1 MKTIYNNI
9 NLISNIMKKIFFVA
23 LGATLLAA
31 GCQKTEI
38 INPVGNPIGFTTD
51 LGKIT
56 KTAAPDADNDGY
68 VNLDAQNFKVWSY
81 YAYSEALNDI
91 AFGTNYDGMKALDV
105 AYVYNPDAET
115 DALKHVCST
124 TKEYYWPGTG
134 KDLDFFA
141 VSTEK
146 AWATTPTLEEKA
158 PEAGVYVA
166 FTNLTGAN
174 GAEVN
179 PEARTMT
186 VNNYVV
192 DNGNPNDDLMVA
204 DFVRQNQGEN
214 GKAVALN
221 FHHTLSKV
229 EFLFTTSVGDD
240 MRVLVQSVEV
250 EGLNNA
256 GTLNVTSAYPN
267 GERPAKPETGEY
279 EDAVIYPV
287 TVTWPTTTGSVKFTD
302 DYPTDYTAWAFGD
315 GEDAS
320 KIELVGGKKVDP
332 TATTGDYFDENFDK
346 KAMALDATAK
356 RFCTWLMIP
365 QSVEG
370 KTVTVTYIINNR
382 QFKSVFALDKGLA
395 DKKWDVNQYIKYTV
409 TLTPNMISFTPSV
422 DEWKP
427 ATNVEHNN

>member
-1 MKTIYNNI
+1 
-9 NLISNIMKKIFFVA
+9 MKKIFFVA

-56 KTAAPDADNDGY
+56 KTASPDADNDGY

-81 YAYSEALNDI
+81 YAYSETLNNI
-91 AFGTNYDGMKALDV
+91 VFGTNYDGMEALDV
-105 AYVYNPDAET
+105 AYVYNPDAATE
-115 DALKHVCST
+115 ALKHVCST

-146 AWATTPTLEEKA
+146 KWSATPTLEGTATA
-158 PEAGVYVA
+158 PTDGVYVA
-166 FTNLTGAN
+166 FTNLTGTN
-174 GAEVN
+174 GAEVY

-204 DFVRQNQGEN
+204 DFVRQNQAEGTPA
-214 GKAVALN
+214 KSVSLN

-229 EFLFTTSVGDD
+229 EFLFTTNVGTD

-250 EGLNNA
+250 EKLNNS
-256 GTLNVTSAYPN
+256 GTLEVTAAYPTDQT
-267 GERPAKPETGEY
+267 RPEKIENEPY
-279 EDAVIYPV
+279 VDAVVYPV
-287 TVTWPTTTGSVKFTD
+287 TPKWTTTSGEFKFTD
-302 DYPTDYTAWAFGD
+302 DYKLEE
-315 GEDAS
+315 GETITWTFDNNN
-320 KIELVGGKKVDP
+320 KIELVNGTEVIPDAKEGEEGYDKD
-332 TATTGDYFDENFDK
+332 FDK
-346 KAMALDATAK
+346 EAMLLVKDQIKPFT
-356 RFCTWLMIP
+356 TWLMMP
-365 QSVEG
+365 QSVDG

-382 QFKSVFALDKGLA
+382 QFKSVFALDKGLV

-409 TLTPNMISFTPSV
+409 TLSPNLISFTPTV
-422 DEWKP
+422 DPWKTP
-427 ATNVEHNN
+427 ETNVEHTN

>member
-1 MKTIYNNI
+1 
-9 NLISNIMKKIFFVA
+9 MKKILFVA

-56 KTAAPDADNDGY
+56 KTASPDADNDGY

-81 YAYSEALNDI
+81 YAYSETLNNI
-91 AFGTNYDGMKALDV
+91 VFGNNYDGMKALDV
-105 AYVYNPDAET
+105 DYVYNPNAET

-124 TKEYYWPGTG
+124 KKEYYWPGTG

-146 AWATTPTLEEKA
+146 AWATTPTLEEEA

-166 FTNLTGAN
+166 FTNLKGEN
-174 GAEVN
+174 GAEVY

-192 DNGNPNDDLMVA
+192 DNANPNDDLMVA

-229 EFLFTTSVGDD
+229 EFLFTTNVGND

-250 EGLNNA
+250 EDLNNT
-256 GTLNVTSAYPN
+256 GTLTVSAAYPTDQT
-267 GERPAKPETGEY
+267 RPAEPTDGSAY
-279 EDAVIYPV
+279 EDAVNYPV
-287 TVTWPTTTGSVKFTD
+287 TPIWSALDGEADFRD
-302 DYPTDYTAWAFGD
+302 DYPTDYTDWIFGTGD
-315 GEDAS
+315 DASS
-320 KIELVGGKKVDP
+320 KIELVDGTTVDP
-332 TATTGDYFDENFDK
+332 TATEGDLYDATFDK
-346 KAMALDATAK
+346 KAMPLDATAK

-365 QSVEG
+365 QPVGG

-382 QFKSVFALDKGLA
+382 QFKSVFALDKGLT

-422 DEWKP
+422 QPWKP
-427 ATNVEHNN
+427 ADDVEHTN

>member
-1 MKTIYNNI
+1 
-9 NLISNIMKKIFFVA
+9 MKKIFFVA

-91 AFGTNYDGMKALDV
+91 VFGTNYDGMKALDV

-302 DYPTDYTAWAFGD
+302 DYPTDYTAWKFGD

-332 TATTGDYFDENFDK
+332 TATEGDYFDENFDK

-422 DEWKP
+422 DVWKP
-427 ATNVEHNN
+427 ATNVEHTN